1 MVLDKYNN
9 ALTTEKHDDLVSF
22 LFVKNKYIYKKHK
35 KCDMIM
41 LNTINV
47 FNFTE
52 WFGQVME
59 DTSGNIIN
67 NYCLQCDCLNE
78 IIMINVD
85 KDNDTV
91 TLQYFDNYYLKK
103 WGYKKYT
110 DYLEYTLHDFSDLI
124 CELRSYCGKEISEKV
139 SC

>member
-1 MVLDKYNN
+1 
-9 ALTTEKHDDLVSF
+9 
-22 LFVKNKYIYKKHK
+22 
-35 KCDMIM
+35 
-41 LNTINV
+41 
-47 FNFTE
+47 
-52 WFGQVME
+52 
-59 DTSGNIIN
+59 
-67 NYCLQCDCLNE
+67 
-78 IIMINVD
+78 MINVD